1 MQLIK
6 ITIGQ
11 CFFVNKIETCMYKNF
26 CKILHKIISQT
37 IVIKLI
43 DFLIIL
49 QNWTMIFNLM
59 TGSWICL
66 KFLYCITDY
75 YIVNYKNIF
84 IFLNLKK
91 KLFYIN
97 FENWLNNIIVRIIVR
112 LKSLIQKFERN
123 STNRSINRRSIDRK
137 KYTRIQK
144 CCD

>member
-49 QNWTMIFNLM
+49 QN
-59 TGSWICL
+59 
-66 KFLYCITDY
+66 
-75 YIVNYKNIF
+75 
-84 IFLNLKK
+84 
-91 KLFYIN
+91 
-97 FENWLNNIIVRIIVR
+97 
-112 LKSLIQKFERN
+112 
-123 STNRSINRRSIDRK
+123 
-137 KYTRIQK
+137 
-144 CCD
+144 